1 MTRRRPKLPRQI
13 ETVGCEEA
21 VIDWIERNQLGRR
34 NLSAD
39 ARKLILGR
47 RYNRI
52 KKANDGSRGNQH
64 SAKDHNDPCQNK
76 TASKLAAE
84 NHVSP
89 ATVKRAGAF
98 AAEVD
103 KNPATVKRRKRKKH
117 PAKK

>member
-52 KKANDGSRGNQH
+52 KKAATDNLKKGKESPKDQNDTSGT
-64 SAKDHNDPCQNK
+64 